1 MTPDDGEPS
10 QEGETTGGRIAFR
23 QLVTFHIARTSSR
36 MNAQAGRIL
45 AEFDITLTQWR
56 LIALV
61 ANEGADSLRE
71 IAEISSI
78 DKGLLSRNLNT
89 LIEKGLM
96 TRTSDPDDRRLKRLA
111 LTAKGARLHEK
122 ALPVMMRRYARLI
135 RDFDEA
141 ELDALVKALEILEEA
156 AREDEFGL
164 EDLEV

>member
-1 MTPDDGEPS
+1 MC
-10 QEGETTGGRIAFR
+10 F
-23 QLVTFHIARTSSR
+23 L
-36 MNAQAGRIL
+36 AG
-45 AEFDITLTQWR
+45 
-56 LIALV
+56 
-61 ANEGADSLRE
+61 
-71 IAEISSI
+71 EISSI

-111 LTAKGARLHEK
+111 LTAKGARLHER

-141 ELDALVKALEILEEA
+141 ELGALVRALKILEEA